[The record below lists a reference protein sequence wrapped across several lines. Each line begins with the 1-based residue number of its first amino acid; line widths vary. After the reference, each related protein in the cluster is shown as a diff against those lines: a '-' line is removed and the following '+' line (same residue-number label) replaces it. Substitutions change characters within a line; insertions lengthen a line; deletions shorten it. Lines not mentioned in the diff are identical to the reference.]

1 MPEGNG
7 LDYSHYPD
15 VTTAGDLRSALQNA
29 FDSTGMPLHA
39 RHVESPGWV
48 LTHAVVRADD
58 RHVDIHMTSGG
69 RAFGLD
75 FWTPGFQLARGLT
88 ADLRDAAAAI
98 SMFLDGAGLRQLGAA
113 WPFVNFGLFAEAF
126 ERGEPEAIAFRWQRL
141 LDPPPP
147 RARHLDGLRDFL
159 VAASGEPRLR
169 ALYVFTSHYDLGF
182 RRSVPDGQSRALAWV
197 RPLGEGRY
205 LIAGADRRQL
215 DTVGPM
221 GRTAWDTDPVAG
233 ALGPAPA
240 QESVALVLTAM
251 DRDVHA

>member
-1 MPEGNG
+1 MDG

-15 VTTAGDLRSALQNA
+15 VTAAGDLRSALQHE
-29 FDSTGMPLHA
+29 FDSTGMLLRA
-39 RHVESPGWV
+39 QHVESPGWV
-48 LTHAVVRADD
+48 LTHAVVRAGD
-58 RHVDIHMTSGG
+58 RHVSVHMTSGD

-75 FWTPGFQLARGLT
+75 FWTPGFQMAHGHT

-98 SMFLDGAGLRQLGAA
+98 SMFLDGARLRQLGAT
-113 WPFVNFGLFAEAF
+113 WPFVSFGPFAEAF
-126 ERGEPEAIAFRWQRL
+126 ERGEAEAIAFRWQRL

-147 RARHLDGLRDFL
+147 RARHLYGLHDFL

-182 RRSVPDGQSRALAWV
+182 RRSVPNGQSRALAWV

-215 DTVGPM
+215 YPDGPM
-221 GRTAWDTDPVAG
+221 GRTGWDTDSVAG
-233 ALGPAPA
+233 VLGPAPA

-251 DRDVHA
+251 DRDVQA